1 MARLRKKFRHRWL
14 KETIQISDDRVLPGM
29 VATFYYSAPKIFD
42 RNPNCLVTH
51 VDDKFIYGFNLNYVQ
66 SNTFTDIIR
75 RLITVVPVALEN
87 NVQASKPYVRLQ
99 MASKFSP
106 SAFGGKLLYERLKV
120 NQRVRDVYRTYRK
133 DKASALQ
140 VVNVDYE
147 QFGFQITNLIEE

>member
-51 VDDKFIYGFNLNYVQ
+51 VDDRFIYGFNLNYVQ

-87 NVQASKPYVRLQ
+87 NVQASKHMYDCKWQVNFHHLRLEGN
-99 MASKFSP
+99 F
-106 SAFGGKLLYERLKV
+106 F
-120 NQRVRDVYRTYRK
+120 TK
-133 DKASALQ
+133 D
-140 VVNVDYE
+140 
-147 QFGFQITNLIEE
+147 